1 MHQEVM
7 MVVGLQTNLQNSNR
21 WKNYQD
27 GVQSYYVKKKQQK
40 CEREKTD
47 EIRNDKAVWAEE
59 EIFKRRIVVTKRKGK
74 IS

>member
-1 MHQEVM
+1 MEK
-7 MVVGLQTNLQNSNR
+7 LSR
-21 WKNYQD
+21 WSSKLLCE
-27 GVQSYYVKKKQQK
+27 KKKQQK

>member
-1 MHQEVM
+1 MEFKVIM
-7 MVVGLQTNLQNSNR
+7 
-21 WKNYQD
+21 W
-27 GVQSYYVKKKQQK
+27 KKKQQK